1 MCKFPWWRTK
11 IQGLCSQRCWKVRMA
26 LQNHVAD
33 KNVTVFSCMIWP
45 SPELTST
52 SRHIELIYYQWR
64 VKWQL
69 WFEITHL
76 LERAEEPFLFL
87 LSIIQHNLDA
97 SCPAGSFTHGDP
109 RVDVGGIR
117 LSSESPADWGLWN
130 WSGQRV
136 VALHSWSTMALCARW
151 KERWQKELWSAC
163 EAVSKSSRGDG
174 WELKTNDSDK
184 VAAGTD
190 KTRR

>member
-1 MCKFPWWRTK
+1 MWPGCIIAYVGSEGGKLIDNTNHFSKAISSHTLFFHRKYSAAFPLFSSMFCCNSCYRKVNSHVQIPLVTHQ

-109 RVDVGGIR
+109 
-117 LSSESPADWGLWN
+117 
-130 WSGQRV
+130 
-136 VALHSWSTMALCARW
+136 LHPENSI
-151 KERWQKELWSAC
+151 
-163 EAVSKSSRGDG
+163 
-174 WELKTNDSDK
+174 
-184 VAAGTD
+184 
-190 KTRR
+190 